1 MILLS
6 SHRHKQW
13 GQLGEILGGVKT
25 RGAVW
30 PTADSEAASPG
41 GVVSNTGNY
50 VSIIKNDRSGRGC
63 IFAPSVT
70 VSGDKMNKDAMVYRG
85 EIYFADLDPVEGSEQ
100 GGRRP
105 VLIIQND
112 IGNRYAPTT
121 IISPI
126 TSQAKKYKYPTH
138 VHIKNIEGI
147 DNSSIVMLEQIRTIS
162 KDRLEFKMG
171 KLNQRM
177 MQKVNMAIHISLG
190 IGDERV

>member
-1 MILLS
+1 M
-6 SHRHKQW
+6 
-13 GQLGEILGGVKT
+13 
-25 RGAVW
+25 
-30 PTADSEAASPG
+30 
-41 GVVSNTGNY
+41 SNTGNY
-50 VSIIKNDRSGRGC
+50 VSKNKNDRSGRGC

-85 EIYFADLDPVEGSEQ
+85 EIYFANLDPVEGSEQ